1 MNFIIIS
8 KKGIV
13 NLQLRTLCITIYSNF
28 IIKLSTYLKTPK
40 CKYAKNVTKFIK
52 RKKGIKK
59 KRKAKR
65 KK

>member
-52 RKKGIKK
+52 RKKKV
-59 KRKAKR
+59 
-65 KK
+65 